1 MGRSLDES
9 ISSDSRVQ
17 EAHVQSPNDRMI
29 PVSVDVDE
37 TSTVKEHTRK
47 HPPKTFKPQAQI
59 SKFVTPVQKR
69 IPASSE
75 QLPSLPNNPSE
86 KPRSYSE
93 WSDWKRKQR
102 REKMQENFRASKSK
116 IKKTSVIGGFIS
128 KIYTLTSKMYP
139 APAHMSGQR
148 YLVGELVASA
158 NAHRRISETNIEQKS
173 RLVLIGP
180 EPSSSL
186 EQHRFLVDQ
195 ETKIWHVR
203 IPSNHTKFDIANALR
218 EVDSNEKEKK
228 IQLEGKLAIYVTV
241 GSITS
246 YGVAL
251 KDNQGNK
258 EFKPLEGK
266 RFSDRNSA
274 TNYLLHLKSTDEYQ
288 HKDLKIVEGDEPSI
302 KSGILESLVCLFQI
316 AKRKK
321 AAIVIP
327 DYSTLS
333 PNSKLIEDALNYV
346 DFRGPVVSV
355 SCDDQVASCE
365 ETAKMQYQ
373 FGNTYHPR
381 GILFARTT
389 HSFQLCESPGV
400 KHTDLYS
407 TLGARLVAAISRPDQ
422 QSKEQRPVSGKG
434 NIAAY
439 DSDSDDDNAKAAG
452 SGANDDKREANLDEL
467 QCCKHNAVFF
477 VAGGGVVGLRHL
489 EQAVLVGMP
498 VVVLEGSGR
507 LCDYLPK
514 LWVRRFATGFDAVKE
529 SNRFCHKIGFQET
542 SDGTLGRQLR
552 QVQREKASPVAW
564 DSWA

>member
-1 MGRSLDES
+1 MGIRLNRNQKKQKLRSS
-9 ISSDSRVQ
+9 
-17 EAHVQSPNDRMI
+17 A
-29 PVSVDVDE
+29 VS
-37 TSTVKEHTRK
+37 
-47 HPPKTFKPQAQI
+47 FQ
-59 SKFVTPVQKR
+59 
-69 IPASSE
+69 
-75 QLPSLPNNPSE
+75 
-86 KPRSYSE
+86 
-93 WSDWKRKQR
+93 
-102 REKMQENFRASKSK
+102 
-116 IKKTSVIGGFIS
+116 
-128 KIYTLTSKMYP
+128 KMYP
-139 APAHMSGQR
+139 APCRMAGQR

-158 NAHRRISETNIEQKS
+158 MVHRRISEIDIEKKS

-180 EPSSSL
+180 EPSSPSD
-186 EQHRFLVDQ
+186 QHNFLVDHEQ
-195 ETKIWHVR
+195 KICHIR
-203 IPSNHTKFDIANALR
+203 IPSKHTKFGIVNALHAL
-218 EVDSNEKEKK
+218 DSTEKEENFRLK
-228 IQLEGKLAIYVTV
+228 GKLAIYVTV

-251 KDNQGNK
+251 KDNKGNK

-266 RFSDRNSA
+266 RFSDENSA
-274 TNYLLHLKSTDEYQ
+274 KNYLLHLKSTDEYEG
-288 HKDLKIVEGDEPSI
+288 KDLKIVSGDEPSI

-346 DFRGPVVSV
+346 DFKGPVVSV

-407 TLGARLVAAISRPDQ
+407 TLGARLVAAISQ
-422 QSKEQRPVSGKG
+422 EQRPG
-434 NIAAY
+434 NGREN
-439 DSDSDDDNAKAAG
+439 SDSDDDENVVRASEG
-452 SGANDDKREANLDEL
+452 SNNYS
-467 QCCKHNAVFF
+467 CCKHKAVFV
-477 VAGGGVVGLRHL
+477 VAGGGVVGLRHM

-498 VVVLEGSGR
+498 IVVLEGSGR